1 MGPRRA
7 RLGYPLALGIKA
19 ISPRFRAIPHSGHRK
34 AGGLSGKILTMS
46 KSHTSA
52 TGYNARRNAVMASNE
67 YDPLKLYYLVILG
80 TDAPTDV
87 TPFQGFSTSW
97 RMVSWAL
104 EMLTILPADVL
115 ERSYAI
121 EDAISQRMGGL
132 RPLSWV
138 PFNVSALEAV
148 TAEELG
154 VFIVLFS
161 GEKECAERIAAWTK
175 AQMRSVMHISTHDV
189 GEACHVDNFT
199 FDVLQAYCVEAL
211 KRCAGD
217 L

>member
-1 MGPRRA
+1 
-7 RLGYPLALGIKA
+7 
-19 ISPRFRAIPHSGHRK
+19 
-34 AGGLSGKILTMS
+34 MS

-52 TGYNARRNAVMASNE
+52 TGYNERRNAVMASNE

-121 EDAISQRMGGL
+121 DDAISQRMGGL

-154 VFIVLFS
+154 VFIVLVLRRESSHSPS
-161 GEKECAERIAAWTK
+161 GAA
-175 AQMRSVMHISTHDV
+175 RSPSLEPRSMNCD
-189 GEACHVDNFT
+189 
-199 FDVLQAYCVEAL
+199 AL
-211 KRCAGD
+211 CNLSGPG
-217 L
+217 